1 VKMKKIGLV
10 SFLVLALMLAACA
23 GGGAA
28 QTPGAIGT
36 DAGLG
41 TDTGVTTPL
50 ATEAATEMAT
60 EAATEAATV
69 AATVAATEAATA
81 EATTA
86 VESGIVAL
94 PYSMFTVASQTLPT
108 DVGGGIGDSTPAAGT
123 QEAGTPEAVGTTTGT
138 QEAGTPEAESTV
150 ATGTE
155 TDEMVLVRASE
166 LVGSQIVTMDNEEVG
181 TVEEVLVDET
191 GMIQYVVFDANAF
204 LGTGGTGGTSG
215 TGTDSTPAPAGTN
228 DQSTEVVGTVE
239 AVTPDATLAA
249 GTQEVGTPEAE
260 GTTTT
265 GTDTEGQGVLADED
279 TVLVFNG
286 DATMLQSQ
294 GIMVSQEMLDAEG
307 VTFTT
312 TGTDAAAD
320 MAQLEGLLR
329 VSQLTNFNVM
339 NAQGIIQYGV
349 VDFGGFLGIAENT
362 VAVPFEQ
369 FTVNTTGAT
378 AADASL
384 TLDVDQ
390 ETLENAP
397 QLDMSEWQSWPN
409 PIPTDWETETRT
421 FWETAS

>member
-1 VKMKKIGLV
+1 
-10 SFLVLALMLAACA
+10 
-23 GGGAA
+23 
-28 QTPGAIGT
+28 
-36 DAGLG
+36 
-41 TDTGVTTPL
+41 
-50 ATEAATEMAT
+50 
-60 EAATEAATV
+60 
-69 AATVAATEAATA
+69 
-81 EATTA
+81 
-86 VESGIVAL
+86 
-94 PYSMFTVASQTLPT
+94 
-108 DVGGGIGDSTPAAGT
+108 
-123 QEAGTPEAVGTTTGT
+123 VGTTTGT
-138 QEAGTPEAESTV
+138 QEAGTPEAEGTA

-166 LVGSQIVTMDNEEVG
+166 LIGSQIVDMNNETVG
-181 TVEEVLVDET
+181 TVEDVLVDEA

-204 LGTGGTGGTSG
+204 LQGTGGTDGTGG
-215 TGTDSTPAPAGTN
+215 TGTDSTPEPAGTN

-239 AVTPDATLAA
+239 VTTPDATLAA
-249 GTQEVGTPEAE
+249 GTQEAGTPEAE

-286 DATMLQSQ
+286 DAEMLQSQ
-294 GIMVSQEMLDAEG
+294 GIMISQEMLDAEG
-307 VTFTT
+307 ATFAT
-312 TGTDAAAD
+312 TGTDTSAD

-339 NAQGIIQYGV
+339 NAQDEELGQVEEWIVDLEQGMIQYGV

-362 VAVPFEQ
+362 VAVPWEQ
-369 FTVNTTGAT
+369 FTVNATTAT

-397 QLDMSEWQSWPN
+397 QLDMSNWQSWPN
-409 PIPTDWETETRT
+409 PIPTEWETETRT

>member
-1 VKMKKIGLV
+1 
-10 SFLVLALMLAACA
+10 
-23 GGGAA
+23 
-28 QTPGAIGT
+28 
-36 DAGLG
+36 
-41 TDTGVTTPL
+41 
-50 ATEAATEMAT
+50 
-60 EAATEAATV
+60 
-69 AATVAATEAATA
+69 
-81 EATTA
+81 
-86 VESGIVAL
+86 
-94 PYSMFTVASQTLPT
+94 
-108 DVGGGIGDSTPAAGT
+108 
-123 QEAGTPEAVGTTTGT
+123 VGTA
-138 QEAGTPEAESTV
+138 AGTPEAEGTA
-150 ATGTE
+150 ATGTETE

-166 LVGSQIVTMDNEEVG
+166 LIGSQIVDMNNEDVG
-181 TVEEVLVDET
+181 TVEEVLVDEA

-204 LGTGGTGGTSG
+204 LGTGGTGGTDGSG
-215 TGTDSTPAPAGTN
+215 GTSTDSTPEPAGTN

-239 AVTPDATLAA
+239 VTTPDATLAA

-265 GTDTEGQGVLADED
+265 GTDTEVQGGVLADED

-286 DATMLQSQ
+286 DAEMLQSQ
-294 GIMVSQEMLDAEG
+294 GIMISEEMLDAEG
-307 VTFTT
+307 VTFAA
-312 TGTDAAAD
+312 TGTDTSAD

-339 NAQGIIQYGV
+339 NAQDEELGQVEEWIVDLEQGIIQYGV

-397 QLDMSEWQSWPN
+397 QLDMSSWESWPN
-409 PIPTDWETETRT
+409 PIPTEWQTETRT

>member
-1 VKMKKIGLV
+1 
-10 SFLVLALMLAACA
+10 
-23 GGGAA
+23 
-28 QTPGAIGT
+28 
-36 DAGLG
+36 
-41 TDTGVTTPL
+41 
-50 ATEAATEMAT
+50 
-60 EAATEAATV
+60 
-69 AATVAATEAATA
+69 
-81 EATTA
+81 
-86 VESGIVAL
+86 
-94 PYSMFTVASQTLPT
+94 VASQSLPT

-138 QEAGTPEAESTV
+138 QEAGTPEAEGTA

-155 TDEMVLVRASE
+155 TEDMVLVRASE
-166 LVGSQIVTMDNEEVG
+166 LIGSQIVDMNNETVG
-181 TVEEVLVDET
+181 TVEDVLVDEA

-204 LGTGGTGGTSG
+204 LQGTGGTGGTDS
-215 TGTDSTPAPAGTN
+215 TDSTPAPAGTN
-228 DQSTEVVGTVE
+228 DQSTQVVGTIE
-239 AVTPDATLAA
+239 AVTPDVTTPDATVAA

-265 GTDTEGQGVLADED
+265 GTDTEVQGGVLADED

-286 DATMLQSQ
+286 DAEMLQSQ
-294 GIMVSQEMLDAEG
+294 GIMISEEMLDAEG
-307 VTFTT
+307 VTFAA
-312 TGTDAAAD
+312 TGTDTSAD

-339 NAQGIIQYGV
+339 NAQDEELGQVEEWIVDLEQGMIQYGV

-397 QLDMSEWQSWPN
+397 QLDMSSWEAWPN